1 MVAGRGSCPAREGG
15 QGGRVSRRPLEGNAE
30 RSPQV
35 DFGRVLRLHFWRTMN
50 FQRRSMIVALGA
62 AVLAFSPAGADAGS
76 PLLEGPVKV
85 ECRIVPLRLS
95 RGEEG
100 RVVLTISVRA
110 GVMINA
116 QPPFIIE
123 FSPCEELV
131 FPKNFYTASDLGLEI
146 LEENGRE
153 RLSLKKPVE
162 IPFTVNLKAKRDVH
176 VLEGRLRYF
185 VTSVKDGWCLK
196 TSTKFSARFST
207 RLTVI
212 QKGG

>member
-1 MVAGRGSCPAREGG
+1 MNSQR
-15 QGGRVSRRPLEGNAE
+15 
-30 RSPQV
+30 
-35 DFGRVLRLHFWRTMN
+35 RTMT
-50 FQRRSMIVALGA
+50 VALA
-62 AVLAFSPAGADAGS
+62 IALALAPAGTGALPAPRED
-76 PLLEGPVKV
+76 PVKV
-85 ECRIVPLRLS
+85 ECRINPLRLS

-100 RVVLTISVRA
+100 RVVLSISLQE
-110 GVMINA
+110 GVVINA
-116 QPPFIIE
+116 QPPFVVE

-131 FPKNFYTASDLGLEI
+131 FPKNFFTASDLGVEVV
-146 LEENGRE
+146 EENGRE

-162 IPFTVNLKAKRDVH
+162 IPFTVDLKAKRNVH
-176 VLEGRLRYF
+176 RLEGRLRYF

>member
-1 MVAGRGSCPAREGG
+1 
-15 QGGRVSRRPLEGNAE
+15 
-30 RSPQV
+30 
-35 DFGRVLRLHFWRTMN
+35 MN
-50 FQRRSMIVALGA
+50 FQRCSMIVALA
-62 AVLAFSPAGADAGS
+62 AVVLALSPAGTATGS
-76 PLLEGPVKV
+76 APREDPIKV
-85 ECRIVPLRLS
+85 ECRITPLRLS

-100 RVVLTISVRA
+100 RVVLAISVRE
-110 GVMINA
+110 GVLVNA

>member
-1 MVAGRGSCPAREGG
+1 MNVH
-15 QGGRVSRRPLEGNAE
+15 RRTSTL
-30 RSPQV
+30 
-35 DFGRVLRLHFWRTMN
+35 LLT
-50 FQRRSMIVALGA
+50 
-62 AVLAFSPAGADAGS
+62 AVLALAPAGTGARPAPREDT
-76 PLLEGPVKV
+76 VKV

-100 RVVLTISVRA
+100 RVVLTISIREGLV
-110 GVMINA
+110 INA
-116 QPPFIIE
+116 QPPFVVE
-123 FSPCEELV
+123 FGPCEELA
-131 FPKNFYTASDLGLEI
+131 FPKNFYTASDLGVEVV
-146 LEENGRE
+146 EENGRE
-153 RLSLKKPVE
+153 RLGLKKPIE

-196 TSTKFSARFST
+196 TSTKFSATFST

>member
-1 MVAGRGSCPAREGG
+1 MNGH
-15 QGGRVSRRPLEGNAE
+15 RRAPL
-30 RSPQV
+30 
-35 DFGRVLRLHFWRTMN
+35 VLLA
-50 FQRRSMIVALGA
+50 SA
-62 AVLAFSPAGADAGS
+62 LAFALAGAGVLSAQRED
-76 PLLEGPVKV
+76 PVKV

-110 GVMINA
+110 GIVINA
-116 QPPFIIE
+116 QPPFVVE

-131 FPKNFYTASDLGLEI
+131 FPKNFYTASDLGVEVV
-146 LEENGRE
+146 EESGRE
-153 RLSLKKPVE
+153 RLSLKKPVA
-162 IPFTVNLKAKRDVH
+162 IPFTVDLKAKRDVH
-176 VLEGRLRYF
+176 ILEGRLRYF